1 MPFVKSLRDVRVASL
16 KGYIVNIKARTP
28 TEVPAIILDEAMALG
43 CVVCDEKGRIAFD
56 GEIEIPVLKDD
67 DIPFLTED
75 DRKDLAKVKGVVTK
89 AIVKVYKKNDRSD
102 FDKNNVPKPMAVS
115 KLVGFQV
122 TGELIASIV
131 ETLQDA
137 GN

>member
-16 KGYIVNIKARTP
+16 KGYIVNIKARVP

-56 GEIEIPVLKDD
+56 GEIAIPELKDD
-67 DIPFLTED
+67 DIPFLTEE
-75 DRKDLAKVKGVVTK
+75 DRKDPEKLRGVVAKAIAKVY
-89 AIVKVYKKNDRSD
+89 AKNERSD
-102 FDKNNVPKPMAVS
+102 FDKNNVPKPMAVAR
-115 KLVGFQV
+115 LVGFQV
-122 TGELIASIV
+122 TGELIAGIV